1 MGISQSTLDWTRIKA
16 QPKLLLNE
24 MMMMMVPAIV
34 HLVRRL
40 FNDEID
46 LQVD

>member
-1 MGISQSTLDWTRIKA
+1 MGITLSTLDWIRIKA

-24 MMMMMVPAIV
+24 MMMMMVAAIV